1 MQSPG
6 RGYGGDIKEPS
17 CHEDMA
23 PQRENTHGQFHRHG
37 LCLLLYSNL
46 SFQLTSP
53 LRSLFSRCL
62 CELLAPCE
70 PVFFLFLFLL
80 NCRSGFLSPVKL
92 QGNLR
97 PYVYFSAFF
106 IICSQVISVEHLN
119 VSYTAHGGL
128 YLTAR
133 FKCKTTPASYW
144 LSQPF
149 PSMFFNILRR

>member
-80 NCRSGFLSPVKL
+80 ELPVWLSL
-92 QGNLR
+92 
-97 PYVYFSAFF
+97 S
-106 IICSQVISVEHLN
+106 
-119 VSYTAHGGL
+119 
-128 YLTAR
+128 
-133 FKCKTTPASYW
+133 CKTTRESQTLCVFLCIFHYLFTGYFSRAFKCVLYCTWGFISHCSLQMQNYTCFLLAFST
-144 LSQPF
+144 LSF
-149 PSMFFNILRR
+149 YVL